1 MIKLK
6 KPNILKVFTLGSFP
20 SVPMY
25 FGLYESCLHFLRIED
40 QLNTVL
46 WKVKLV
52 FHMKIFGLICGSV
65 ILFWKITW

>member
-6 KPNILKVFTLGSFP
+6 KPNILKVFTIGSAP
-20 SVPMY
+20 SVPMC
-25 FGLYESCLHFLRIED
+25 FGLYESSLHFLRIED

-52 FHMKIFGLICGSV
+52 FHVKIFGLIY
-65 ILFWKITW
+65 